1 MLRKQGGRDDD
12 PCAPRLASPRVTL
25 LQFTVVLSAGGAR
38 RERREAEYIPAAA
51 RDRARPRREFSEPS
65 GASVPR
71 VLVSETCLRM

>member
-1 MLRKQGGRDDD
+1 MLRKQGGSDDD

-38 RERREAEYIPAAA
+38 RERREAEYIPA

-71 VLVSETCLRM
+71 VLVSETCLRT